1 MLVAALIVALALALF
16 GALGLWLALR
26 RARSR
31 AAAADE
37 LVFDAQRRLRE
48 VVEQETAA
56 HADAVRRL
64 LARERA
70 DSISMLEEK
79 ERRLADAHVASL
91 AERERGIR
99 DAVATELAA
108 VERRVEERL
117 RAFTDDVDRV
127 QQHLETQTTRLEQKL
142 SQAVADVEA
151 RIEAETAELGS
162 TAAEQREAVLRLREG
177 LEQAASATVAEALDA
192 LESETVERRRAIEV
206 ISERLRAREKA
217 IADGIDSAETDARA
231 RLDVAFVE
239 FERRQGE
246 RVERAVARELERH
259 VQAATLT
266 FEERMR
272 ELRDEAA
279 TRLARE
285 LERAVDLLGREEL
298 ARRLD
303 LGTTTRSRSG

>member
-1 MLVAALIVALALALF
+1 VIVAALIVALALALV
-16 GALGLWLALR
+16 GALALWLALR
-26 RARSR
+26 RARAQ

-48 VVEQETAA
+48 VVEKETAA
-56 HADAVRRL
+56 HTEEIRRL

-70 DSISMLEEK
+70 DSISLLQEE
-79 ERRLADAHVASL
+79 ERRLADAHTASL
-91 AERERGIR
+91 AEREHGIR
-99 DAVATELAA
+99 DALATELAA
-108 VERRVEERL
+108 VERRVDERL

-127 QQHLETQTTRLEQKL
+127 QQHLETQTARLEQKL
-142 SQAVADVEA
+142 RQAVADVEA
-151 RIEAETAELGS
+151 RIDAEAAELGS
-162 TAAEQREAVLRLREG
+162 TAAEQRAAVLRLREQ
-177 LEQAASATVAEALDA
+177 LEQAASAAVAEALDA
-192 LESETVERRRAIEV
+192 LESETIDRRRAIEE

-217 IADGIDSAETDARA
+217 IADGIDSAESDARA

-272 ELRDEAA
+272 ELREEAA
-279 TRLARE
+279 NRLARE
-285 LERAVDLLGREEL
+285 LERAIDLLGREEL

-303 LGTTTRSRSG
+303 LGAPTRSGGR